1 MAAGVLGD
9 VLPLIGVA
17 LGAAGAFAGQF
28 LAMRETKK
36 EAATAAA
43 AVLRAERK
51 EFLLEFLEACQ
62 RAERAAE
69 HYFFAG
75 ERAKD
80 AAELTHRVWFCQKC
94 IALVASPNVQSAAE
108 EFARALTT
116 AVHDGTPKGVRISD
130 FLRDKRDRFL
140 DAAAAELGTDIQG

>member
-1 MAAGVLGD
+1 MAAVVLGD

-51 EFLLEFLEACQ
+51 EFFLEFLEACQ
-62 RAERAAE
+62 RAERSAE
-69 HYFFAG
+69 HHFHAG
-75 ERAKD
+75 QRAKD
-80 AAELTHRVWFCQKC
+80 AAELTHQVWFRQKC
-94 IALVASPNVQSAAE
+94 IALVASPNAQRAAE
-108 EFARALTT
+108 GFALALTA
-116 AVHDGTPKGVRISD
+116 AVHDGTPEGVHISEL
-130 FLRDKRDRFL
+130 LRDKRNRFL